1 MSMLTQIILIK
12 ALIAVIAVSGVFV
25 LTGLTG
31 MISLGQAAF
40 MSIGAYVSG
49 ILVIKFGVSFPL
61 AVLASLVAALIL
73 GFIMG
78 IPTVGLRR
86 DYVSLVSL
94 GFGEALIAIL
104 NKMTKLTG
112 GSNGLYG
119 MPRLINLNTVAISA
133 TVAVALVVMYKN
145 SKFGRQ
151 CIAVKSDEL
160 AAKAM
165 GINVSKVK
173 MTSLLLSVVLTAY
186 AGCMYAFFI
195 LYIDPSLFAWKR
207 SAEWITMVFFGG
219 VNSLTGSVISAFF
232 LTALPEFLRGFAQYR
247 YMVYAIMVLL
257 IINFK
262 PNGVFGEFELSPS
275 GIKMLIGNIKK
286 FFNNTKKKFTK
297 NTIASKEDP
306 RDAA

>member
-1 MSMLTQIILIK
+1 MSMLTQIIIIK
-12 ALIAVIAVSGVFV
+12 SLIAVIAVAGVFV

-49 ILVIKFGVSFPL
+49 ILVIKLNVPFPL
-61 AVLASLVAALIL
+61 AILAAIIVALIL

-104 NKMTKLTG
+104 NKMTSITG
-112 GSNGLYG
+112 GSNGMFG
-119 MPRLINLNTVAISA
+119 MPRLVNIWTVAISA
-133 TVAVALVVMYKN
+133 AVAITLVIFYKN
-145 SKFGRQ
+145 SKYGRQ

-165 GINVSKVK
+165 GINIKKIK
-173 MTSLLLSVVLTAY
+173 MISLLFSVVLTAY

-207 SAEWITMVFFGG
+207 SADWIIMVFFGG

-232 LTALPEFLRGFAQYR
+232 LTALPEFLRSFAQYR
-247 YMVYAIMVLL
+247 YIVYAILVLL

-262 PNGVFGEFELSPS
+262 PNGLFGEFELSPS
-275 GIKMLIGNIKK
+275 GIKELAVKIKGWLGR
-286 FFNNTKKKFTK
+286 KKIKGEE
-297 NTIASKEDP
+297 N
-306 RDAA
+306 